1 MMKILIVFFVL
12 FFSSSVV
19 AADYS
24 FLYEEDGEGAMIIYY
39 DGQKIFGEIIQFGGY
54 KWFRKTYSNP
64 SNETVSFIQPSNL
77 GISGEME
84 SWMVERYEIDQM
96 EYFFKN
102 TTNDQILTFYS
113 AEGIQTIIGYITRNE
128 SFSFATLSSD
138 AWYAGTFIPIKN
150 KENLISLA
158 ETNQRT
164 FCQVLDVVKDIKG
177 KNIELKTNDITKL
190 MSLNSF
196 VCDANFNLF

>member
-1 MMKILIVFFVL
+1 MMKILLTLFVL
-12 FFSSSVV
+12 FFSSSVF

-24 FLYEEDGEGAMIIYY
+24 FLYEEDGEGAIIIYY

-64 SNETVSFIQPSNL
+64 SNEKVSFIQPSNL

-158 ETNQRT
+158 EINQRT

-190 MSLNSF
+190 MSLNSL